1 MKISS
6 ISKVLCGAVIS
17 VAATLSMAT
26 SAADY
31 TETIVTTTSEG
42 VRSATVSFADLDM
55 DHAGA
60 QDVLHGRISLAARK
74 VCGSSDWRVAGSL
87 QQALENRA
95 CYKDS
100 VSQGMSQ
107 ASSSNQVATISQ

>member
-1 MKISS
+1 
-6 ISKVLCGAVIS
+6 
-17 VAATLSMAT
+17 MAT